1 MCLLMAVV
9 CVSFWLW
16 YVSPFGCGHF
26 RLFRVFRN
34 KRLLICFL
42 KVLLPLILY
51 LLDICRILLR
61 FIVLRLFP
69 PCKNGIPPPFNAVA
83 FTAAIPDLNELD
95 KTFTLPDDKLVV
107 FENNGCPLFILL
119 TFAVVVIYIYKYIKG
134 TAPPL

>member
-1 MCLLMAVV
+1 
-9 CVSFWLW
+9 
-16 YVSPFGCGHF
+16 
-26 RLFRVFRN
+26 
-34 KRLLICFL
+34 
-42 KVLLPLILY
+42 
-51 LLDICRILLR
+51 LDICRILLR

-134 TAPPL
+134 TAPPYDPPIKEFMPLGFFC